1 MRKALWENTKEE
13 QIATAMKEFIIK
25 VKRHAYKKLLER

>member
-13 QIATAMKEFIIK
+13 QITTSMKEFTIK
-25 VKRHAYKKLLER
+25 VKRHVYKKLLER